1 MYKKTKKKHMSYVA
15 GAAGG
20 SLFYQTTTLT
30 GIFLFLLFFFQFW
43 ALKVSLAL

>member
-1 MYKKTKKKHMSYVA
+1 VA

-30 GIFLFLLFFFQFW
+30 GIFLFLLFFFSILG
-43 ALKVSLAL
+43 AEGKSRLVE